1 MTLGNTAQVIK
12 INNMIIRRKL
22 LELTMDFL
30 EPIHLYF
37 EKQYNVWLLGFEGI

>member
-1 MTLGNTAQVIK
+1 MTLGNTAEVIK

-30 EPIHLYF
+30 EPFHLYF
-37 EKQYNVWLLGFEGI
+37 EKQYNVSLEGLKAV